1 MERFQNRKGKIMR
14 NKLIFTLSITG
25 VLIGCLAA
33 YFFGIKKKP
42 LPPAFNPAANPYV
55 NGIYANGI
63 IESEQSSGENM
74 NVYPEVPGTV
84 KVINVTEG
92 QVFQKGATLLEIE
105 DSIQRAAFHS
115 AQATFQTML
124 DTFRKQEAA
133 YKLDPRSVSK
143 DALDS
148 ARNAVAV
155 ARANLEMQS
164 ALLAK
169 YTLKAPSDGVVLA
182 VNAAVGSF
190 VSPQG
195 TYDTYTQGS
204 EPVLVLGAPQT
215 HLQVRCYVDEIL
227 VPRLPPPSRI
237 NAQMA
242 ILGSDVRVPLEFVRV
257 QPFVSPKIELS
268 DQKLEQVDVRVLPVI
283 FRIEKTQGLNLY
295 PGELVDVYI
304 GE

>member
-1 MERFQNRKGKIMR
+1 MR
-14 NKLIFTLSITG
+14 NKLIFTLSVTG
-25 VLIGCLAA
+25 LLIGCVAA

-42 LPPAFNPAANPYV
+42 LPPAFNPTANPYV

-63 IESEQSSGENM
+63 IESEQASGENM
-74 NVYPEVPGTV
+74 NMYPEVPGTV
-84 KVINVTEG
+84 TEIPVSEG
-92 QVFQKGATLLEIE
+92 QIVQKGTTLLQIE
-105 DSIQRAAFHS
+105 DSIQRANVHS
-115 AQATFQTML
+115 AQAALQSAR
-124 DTFRKQEAA
+124 DVYDKQQAS
-133 YKLDPRSVSK
+133 YDLDPRSVSK

-148 ARNAVAV
+148 ARNAASV

-169 YTLKAPSDGVVLA
+169 YTLKAPNDGVVLA
-182 VNAAVGSF
+182 INAAVGGY

-195 TYDTYTQGS
+195 TYDNYTQGS
-204 EPVLVLGAPQT
+204 DPVLALGAPQT

-227 VPRLPPPSRI
+227 VPRLPPPGRI

-242 ILGSDVRVPLEFVRV
+242 ILGTDVRVPLEFVRV

-283 FRIEKTQGLNLY
+283 FRIEKTQGLNIY